1 MQNIEAYF
9 KKITIVHLHII
20 NSQRF
25 AITFYMVCKQA
36 RLYREKMRGGGEGV
50 VGNLNILLRWWLLR
64 LLTHPSLKLR
74 LESRVEL
81 GLGSGVGEG

>member
-9 KKITIVHLHII
+9 KMITIGHLHII

-36 RLYREKMRGGGEGV
+36 GLYREKMRGGEGV
-50 VGNLNILLRWWLLR
+50 VGNGNILLRWWLLR
-64 LLTHPSLKLR
+64 LLAHPSLKLR

>member
-25 AITFYMVCKQA
+25 VITFYMVCKQA
-36 RLYREKMRGGGEGV
+36 RLYREKMRGGRG
-50 VGNLNILLRWWLLR
+50 LL
-64 LLTHPSLKLR
+64 
-74 LESRVEL
+74 EM
-81 GLGSGVGEG
+81 GIFYFDGGF